1 MVAQLKR
8 NKIADI
14 ALLAVFC
21 SLTLLVNFFHT
32 EKATDGGQ
40 ACPAC
45 QFLSSSIAT
54 QVTQCLFV
62 PQLEFVD
69 VIEAF
74 LVFRFEQLVSVD
86 RSPRGPPQA

>member
-1 MVAQLKR
+1 VAQLKR
-8 NKIADI
+8 NRIAGV

-21 SLTLLVNFFHT
+21 SLTLLVNFFHE
-32 EKATDGGQ
+32 EKTIEGGQ

-54 QVTQCLFV
+54 QVAQCLFI
-62 PQLEFVD
+62 PRLEFID
-69 VIEAF
+69 VIEPF
-74 LVFRFEQLVSVD
+74 LVSRDERIVSVD